1 MWPWEVWD
9 ARASLLRHSKV
20 LRESET
26 AGCQRPLNGCVGGPV
41 SWSSVSH
48 ACHSSRFPGAFRG
61 GGAHLQQC
69 VGHAVL
75 LSSGRVR
82 TVVQGGHNKVN
93 DIKMK

>member
-61 GGAHLQQC
+61 GG
-69 VGHAVL
+69 
-75 LSSGRVR
+75 VR
-82 TVVQGGHNKVN
+82 TFNSVSAMLCCFQVGVLEQ
-93 DIKMK
+93 